1 MRCGNSRVAA
11 PVSQAD
17 DDCLSGRG
25 CLAALVGDMGRMT
38 DAELVTASRK
48 GERAAFGALIERYQ
62 GVVCAVSYSRT
73 GDRALSED
81 VAQETF
87 IAAWRQLDRLRETVK
102 LRSWLCGIARNL
114 ARKARRKTDRELPLP
129 FEGQMIPASDS
140 PFDAVSDAQSERVVR
155 EALSRVPE
163 TYREPLILFYCE
175 GLTTREIAEAL
186 DISEAA
192 AQQRLSR
199 GRQYLADGVTDLVER
214 ALRGQ
219 RNRRSLVA
227 AVLAALPVIPSP
239 ADASPSSHGG
249 HMFKLALVAAGLAVT
264 GTTAYLVDQHRSSSS
279 EALITAPAPTE
290 VATAPKVAVVTPRAP
305 GAIPPIIPRKQPQL
319 AAQSEHEPPERP
331 LVDRATLTRLG
342 LDRGPARGPR
352 DAPVTIVMFTDAMC
366 KYCSNVLGT
375 IDQVWDE
382 FPGKL
387 RLVVKQFPVH
397 KEAVLA
403 AEASLAAAAQD
414 RYWEFHEQMF
424 ANPDDLGR
432 EGLIEDARRA
442 GLDVA
447 AFRTA
452 LDNHTFAAALA
463 AEQDAAKQ
471 IEISGTPSFL
481 INGKHF
487 VGAQPVEAMR
497 AEITAALAP

>member
-1 MRCGNSRVAA
+1 M
-11 PVSQAD
+11 
-17 DDCLSGRG
+17 
-25 CLAALVGDMGRMT
+25 
-38 DAELVTASRK
+38 TASRK

-73 GDRALSED
+73 GDRTLSED

-114 ARKARRKTDRELPLP
+114 ARKARRKSDRELPLP
-129 FEGQMIPASDS
+129 LEGELIATGDS

-175 GLTTREIAEAL
+175 GLTSREIADAL

-199 GRQYLADGVTDLVER
+199 GRQYLAEGVTDLVER

-239 ADASPSSHGG
+239 ADASTSSHGG

-264 GTTAYLVDQHRSSSS
+264 GTTAYLVDQHRSASTP
-279 EALITAPAPTE
+279 EASLTTPAVPVT
-290 VATAPKVAVVTPRAP
+290 TPKVAEVSPRAP
-305 GAIPPIIPRKQPQL
+305 GAIPPIVPRKQPQL
-319 AAQSEHEPPERP
+319 AVQSSDEPPEQP
-331 LVDRATLTRLG
+331 TVDRATLQRLG
-342 LDRGPARGPR
+342 LDRGPSRGPR

-432 EGLIEDARRA
+432 DALVEDARRA

-463 AEQDAAKQ
+463 AEQAAAK
-471 IEISGTPSFL
+471 EIDISATPSFL

-487 VGAQPVEAMR
+487 IGARPVEAMR
-497 AEITAALAP
+497 EEITAALGQ

>member
-1 MRCGNSRVAA
+1 
-11 PVSQAD
+11 
-17 DDCLSGRG
+17 
-25 CLAALVGDMGRMT
+25 MGRMT

-73 GDRALSED
+73 GDRTLSED

-114 ARKARRKTDRELPLP
+114 ARKARRKSDRELPLP
-129 FEGQMIPASDS
+129 LEGELIATGDS

-175 GLTTREIAEAL
+175 GLTSREIADAL

-199 GRQYLADGVTDLVER
+199 GRQYLAEGVTDLVER

-239 ADASPSSHGG
+239 ADASTSSHGG

-264 GTTAYLVDQHRSSSS
+264 GTTAYLVDQHRSASTP
-279 EALITAPAPTE
+279 EASLTTPAVPVT
-290 VATAPKVAVVTPRAP
+290 TPKVAEVSPRAP
-305 GAIPPIIPRKQPQL
+305 GAIPPIVPRKQPQL
-319 AAQSEHEPPERP
+319 AVQSSDEPPEQP
-331 LVDRATLTRLG
+331 TVDRATLQRLG
-342 LDRGPARGPR
+342 LDRGPSRGPR

-432 EGLIEDARRA
+432 DALVEDARRA

-463 AEQDAAKQ
+463 AEQAAAK
-471 IEISGTPSFL
+471 EIDISATPSFL

-487 VGAQPVEAMR
+487 IGARPVEAMR
-497 AEITAALAP
+497 EEITAALGQ

>member
-1 MRCGNSRVAA
+1 
-11 PVSQAD
+11 
-17 DDCLSGRG
+17 
-25 CLAALVGDMGRMT
+25 MGQMT
-38 DAELVTASRK
+38 DAELVTASRR

-73 GDRALSED
+73 GDRTLSED

-114 ARKARRKTDRELPLP
+114 ARKARRKNERELPLP
-129 FEGQMIPASDS
+129 LEGEMIAAGDS

-175 GLTTREIAEAL
+175 GLTTREIADAL

-199 GRQYLADGVTDLVER
+199 GRQHLADGVTDLVER

-227 AVLAALPVIPSP
+227 AVLAALPVVSSP
-239 ADASPSSHGG
+239 VDAAPNAQTAERATPTSHGG

-264 GTTAYLVDQHRSSSS
+264 GTTVYLVDQHRSSSTDTS
-279 EALITAPAPTE
+279 IAAPASASIAAPPT
-290 VATAPKVAVVTPRAP
+290 VAAASPRAP
-305 GAIPPIIPRKQPQL
+305 GAIPPIVPRQPPQL
-319 AAQSEHEPPERP
+319 AVQSDEPPAPP

-342 LDRGPARGPR
+342 LDRGPSRGPR

-403 AEASLAAAAQD
+403 AEASLAADHQD
-414 RYWEFHEQMF
+414 GYWAFHEQMF

-432 EGLIEDARRA
+432 DALIENARRA

-452 LDNHTFAAALA
+452 LDNHTFSGALA
-463 AEQDAAKQ
+463 AEQAAAK
-471 IEISGTPSFL
+471 EIDISATPSFL

-487 VGAQPVEAMR
+487 IGARPVEAMR
-497 AEITAALAP
+497 EEITAALGQ

>member
-1 MRCGNSRVAA
+1 
-11 PVSQAD
+11 
-17 DDCLSGRG
+17 
-25 CLAALVGDMGRMT
+25 MGRMT
-38 DAELVTASRK
+38 DAELVTASRR

-73 GDRALSED
+73 GDRTLSED

-114 ARKARRKTDRELPLP
+114 ARKARRKSDRELPL
-129 FEGQMIPASDS
+129 EGEMIATGES

-175 GLTTREIAEAL
+175 GLTTREIADAL

-199 GRQYLADGVTDLVER
+199 GRQYLADGVSDLVER

-239 ADASPSSHGG
+239 VDASPSSHGG

-264 GTTAYLVDQHRSSSS
+264 GTTAYLVDQHRSSST
-279 EALITAPAPTE
+279 EASITAPPSTPA
-290 VATAPKVAVVTPRAP
+290 VAPKVAEASARAP

-319 AAQSEHEPPERP
+319 AAQSADEPPEP
-331 LVDRATLTRLG
+331 APVDRATLARLG

-397 KEAVLA
+397 EEAVLA
-403 AEASLAAAAQD
+403 AEASLAADHQD
-414 RYWEFHEQMF
+414 RYWAFHEQMF

-432 EGLIEDARRA
+432 DALIEDARRA
-442 GLDVA
+442 GLDVT

-452 LDNHTFAAALA
+452 LDNHTFAGALA

-471 IEISGTPSFL
+471 IDITATPSFL

-487 VGAQPVEAMR
+487 IGARPVEAMR
-497 AEITAALAP
+497 EEITAALGQ